1 MLGILHLLI
10 DAFCLIL
17 FVRILI
23 SWIAPESR
31 HPVVEFIFK
40 ITEPVL
46 APIRSR
52 VGIVGGFDV
61 SPLIV
66 FFLLR
71 LVQSLVL

>member
-23 SWIAPESR
+23 SWVAPESR
-31 HPVVEFIFK
+31 HPVVEFIVK

-46 APIRSR
+46 APIRDR
-52 VGIVGGFDV
+52 VGILGGFDV
-61 SPLIV
+61 SPIIV

-71 LVQSLVL
+71 LVQTFL